1 MQIGIRIGDQR
12 FTATLDDSP
21 ASRGMVKSAMGR
33 GRPALPAR
41 WAAVPWLPVLP
52 RNDAARSPI

>member
-41 WAAVPWLPVLP
+41 WAEF
-52 RNDAARSPI
+52 